1 MKFVVSLQKIIQY
14 IYNYNMMLLK
24 KNNFL
29 LLIICSSLSL
39 SLMAQKNSSSFSYIL
54 PYNYFEIEATL
65 IKHEQTRGPLCKYAN
80 KLTENKQPVIKKD
93 SMFYTFS
100 GIKLTWKSDRD
111 TSKIYPIETS
121 CPAFAHLFKQ
131 GMIVGF
137 EQMPDIQE
145 TYNFEM
151 PEKEPE
157 NRFYL
162 FHTDEMEQVFDTTY
176 QEIYE
181 EDEVVRIP
189 KITSHWQPKSGERY
203 AKDVANEI
211 EEIRDTRKDLLS
223 GALEVDFSRLDLML
237 EGLNAR
243 EADLAV
249 LFTGYT
255 EKTKETQT
263 FRIVPQ
269 GNADTLYCPLF
280 GFSSAIGFTNDIYTQ
295 RYKLMLCKEKS
306 IPTTET
312 QKAAPKNSLCVN
324 LPAYYRVY
332 LLCNNKIVQY
342 LGAYPIAQNGSVR
355 YITEPLLNI
364 ELNPYT
370 GAIETLEI
378 KKK

>member
-1 MKFVVSLQKIIQY
+1 
-14 IYNYNMMLLK
+14 MLLK
-24 KNNFL
+24 KNSF
-29 LLIICSSLSL
+29 LSL
-39 SLMAQKNSSSFSYIL
+39 IFCSLLPFSLMAQKKSSSFSYIL

-65 IKHEQTRGPLCKYAN
+65 VKHEQTRGPLCNYAN
-80 KLTENKQPVIKKD
+80 KLTENKQSVITKD
-93 SMFYTFS
+93 SVFYTFS
-100 GIKLTWKSDRD
+100 GIKLTWKSAGD
-111 TSKIYPIETS
+111 TSKTYPIDPS
-121 CPAFAHLFKQ
+121 HPAFANLFKQ

-151 PEKEPE
+151 PEKEQE

-162 FHTDEMEQVFDTTY
+162 FHPDEMEQVFDTTY
-176 QEIYE
+176 QNIYE
-181 EDEVVRIP
+181 EDEVVKIP

-203 AKDVANEI
+203 AKDIANEI

-243 EADLAV
+243 ENDLIV

-263 FRIVPQ
+263 FRIVPK

-295 RYKLMLCKEKS
+295 RYKLMLCKEKNCQTPKEPKVDS
-306 IPTTET
+306 
-312 QKAAPKNSLCVN
+312 KNSLCVN
-324 LPAYYRVY
+324 TPAYYGVY
-332 LLCNNKIVQY
+332 LLCDKKIIQY

-355 YITEPLLNI
+355 YVTEPLLNI

-370 GAIETLEI
+370 GAIETLEV